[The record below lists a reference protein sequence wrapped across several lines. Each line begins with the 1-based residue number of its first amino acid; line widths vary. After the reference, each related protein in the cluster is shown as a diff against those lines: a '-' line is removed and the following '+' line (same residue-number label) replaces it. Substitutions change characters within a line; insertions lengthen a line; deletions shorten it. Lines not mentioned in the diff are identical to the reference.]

1 MLIPRVPGARI
12 PGGPHHLDQV
22 LFLLFSAGDGFLDGF
37 GFPQHSLG
45 FVQFVATL
53 SIGHPLINSRG
64 QETGESD
71 MRGQG
76 EKSAGAFQTPLSI
89 LHGLLQALLGGEDT
103 EGSRQTANVHGY
115 RMQRQHGSW
124 SWAPLSMSS
133 Y

>member
-1 MLIPRVPGARI
+1 MLMLEKTSLDEGNPLGTESSVPCVGCENSQCEVLIPRVPGARI

-53 SIGHPLINSRG
+53 SIGHPLVNSRG
-64 QETGESD
+64 QEAGESD

-76 EKSAGAFQTPLSI
+76 EKSAGAF
-89 LHGLLQALLGGEDT
+89 
-103 EGSRQTANVHGY
+103 
-115 RMQRQHGSW
+115 
-124 SWAPLSMSS
+124 
-133 Y
+133 